1 MRSLLCFTAHTDSNM
16 ASSSSSNLLAS
27 VGSDGGCSVA
37 TAAANSHSG
46 DLHQVIAGRYLV
58 WGHAGTLPQLHAQ
71 VGQLGR
77 DTGVHESPVSFVQ
90 DVAKFGPAQL
100 QERSS
105 AAPPSF
111 HHRAF
116 LLPSYHTCT
125 AQRYASPS
133 PFNQIMRVQ
142 SPPSTNP
149 PHLMPNTND
158 VPKEKRN
165 DFAG

>member
-1 MRSLLCFTAHTDSNM
+1 M

-27 VGSDGGCSVA
+27 VGSDGGGSVA

-46 DLHQVIAGRYLV
+46 NLHQVIAGRYLV

-100 QERSS
+100 PGEVKRRLVRPSLFS
-105 AAPPSF
+105 PSGLPPLIIPLLALLKGMHPPPPSI
-111 HHRAF
+111 R
-116 LLPSYHTCT
+116 
-125 AQRYASPS
+125 
-133 PFNQIMRVQ
+133 
-142 SPPSTNP
+142 
-149 PHLMPNTND
+149 
-158 VPKEKRN
+158 
-165 DFAG
+165 